1 MTWNT
6 SNNDSWNTPS
16 SSVWDGF
23 ENIEARRARNEYLP
37 AGLEAVLSVVE
48 LKVVTSQKNPG
59 QNVFVAV
66 LEHEEEGIK
75 KRYDWLAKLS
85 ERAYLIAIK
94 SLVCALNP
102 EADESSFGKQA
113 MDHITSTEQPCRGM
127 RVHVRTE
134 QIETRKGN
142 LFTKVH
148 WSPAN

>member
-6 SNNDSWNTPS
+6 SNTSWDSPNT
-16 SSVWDGF
+16 SVWDGF
-23 ENIEARRARNEYLP
+23 ETIEARRARNDFLP
-37 AGLEAVLSVVE
+37 VDMEAVMSIVE
-48 LKVVTSQKNPG
+48 LKVVASKKNPG
-59 QNVFVAV
+59 QTVFVAV
-66 LEHEEEGIK
+66 LEHEENGIK

-102 EADESSFGKQA
+102 DADESSFGKEA
-113 MDHITSTEQPCRGM
+113 MDHITGSQQPCRGM

-134 QIETRKGN
+134 QIETKKGN